1 MTTID
6 LLSEAFQAH
15 PHPAYALLRQDGA
28 VHRTAGPMGL
38 ETWLITHY
46 DVARDVLADNRFS
59 KDPTLAPDW
68 LRSMGAGGDEGP
80 LGANMLNSDPPDH
93 TRLRRLVG
101 KAFTPRRIERMRPR
115 IQEITD
121 ELLESL
127 AAARR
132 PDIVAHLAFP
142 LAMTVIC
149 ELLGVPPADRRAFGT
164 WTDMALA
171 PPVDE
176 EAVLRRKQGNAAM
189 ESYLTALIAE
199 LRARID
205 PGLPVDAQPDLLSVL
220 VAAADGRDA
229 LSERELIGMAK
240 LLIVAGHNN
249 AANMVGNGVLSLL
262 RAPDQLALLRA
273 RPDLLPSAVEELLRY
288 DGPIER
294 ATWRFTTADTE
305 VAGSVIPAGSVVAVV
320 LAAAD
325 RDPARFPEPD
335 RLDITRADQEH
346 LAFGHGIHYCLGAA
360 LARAEGEIAFGSL
373 LRRFPVLALDCPP
386 EELRWR
392 IGGPSITRG
401 VAALPVT
408 FRAQAPSTSGD
419 APAEGARQR

>member
-15 PHPAYALLRQDGA
+15 PYPAYALLRQDGA

-38 ETWLITHY
+38 ESWLITRY
-46 DVARDVLADNRFS
+46 DVAREVLADTRFS

-68 LRSMGAGGDEGP
+68 LRSMGAGGEEGP

-93 TRLRRLVG
+93 TRQRRLVG
-101 KAFTPRRIERMRPR
+101 RAFTPRRIEAMRPR
-115 IQEITD
+115 IQEVTD
-121 ELLESL
+121 GLLESL
-127 AAARR
+127 AAAER

-142 LAMTVIC
+142 LAITVIC
-149 ELLGVPPADRRAFGT
+149 ELLGVPEADRGAFGT
-164 WTDMALA
+164 WTDMALS

-176 EAVLRRKQGNAAM
+176 AAVLRRKQGNTAM
-189 ESYLTALIAE
+189 ESYLTGLLAT
-199 LRARID
+199 LRARLD
-205 PGLPVDAQPDLLSVL
+205 TRLPVDAQPDLLSVL
-220 VAAADGRDA
+220 IAASEGREG

-249 AANMVGNGVLSLL
+249 TANMVGNGVLALL
-262 RAPDQLALLRA
+262 RAPDQLALLRE
-273 RPDLLPSAVEELLRY
+273 RPELLPGAVEELLRY
-288 DGPIER
+288 DGPVER

-305 VAGSVIPAGSVVAVV
+305 VAGTVIPAGSVVAVV

-325 RDPARFPEPD
+325 RDPARFAEPD
-335 RLDITRADQEH
+335 RLDVARAEQEN

-360 LARAEGEIAFGSL
+360 LARVEGEIAFGSL
-373 LRRFPVLALDCPP
+373 LRRFPVLTLDERP
-386 EELRWR
+386 ERLRWR

-401 VAALPVT
+401 LAALPVT
-408 FRAQAPSTSGD
+408 FTDPAPSTSGD
-419 APAEGARQR
+419 ARAEGAGQR